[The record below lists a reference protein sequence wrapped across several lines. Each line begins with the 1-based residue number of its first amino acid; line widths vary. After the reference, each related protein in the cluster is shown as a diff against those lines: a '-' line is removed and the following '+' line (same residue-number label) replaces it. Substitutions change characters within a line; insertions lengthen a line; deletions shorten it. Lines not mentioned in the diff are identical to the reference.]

1 MIFVTRG
8 GTEAFVAAGVKG
20 GEDQHGG
27 EHAVQQIASSHQN
40 HASLTF
46 RPPSRPGQRGTASW
60 IQLHIAWKYLT

>member
-27 EHAVQQIASSHQN
+27 EHAVQQITLSRQN
-40 HASLTF
+40 HAPPTF
-46 RPPSRPGQRGTASW
+46 RPSNPLCPRTAA
-60 IQLHIAWKYLT
+60 L